1 MSTTPPLDDPPRRR
15 AEHGTASGR
24 GDVGAPA
31 RRKKPDRGFEAKT
44 LAAVLLAALLIG
56 FAVANSQE
64 VEVDFLVT
72 TADVPLVLLI
82 LVSVLLGAMLGAFA
96 HWRSHR
102 HVGK

>member
-1 MSTTPPLDDPPRRR
+1 MSTTPPLDDPPRRG
-15 AEHGTASGR
+15 AERGAASGR
-24 GDVGAPA
+24 GDVTAPK
-31 RRKKPDRGFEAKT
+31 RRKPDRGFEAKT

-72 TADVPLVLLI
+72 SAGVPLVLVI
-82 LVSVLLGAMLGAFA
+82 LGALLLGAALGAFA

>member
-15 AEHGTASGR
+15 AERGTASGR
-24 GDVGAPA
+24 RDVTTPA
-31 RRKKPDRGFEAKT
+31 RRKPDRSFEAKT
-44 LAAVLLAALLIG
+44 LAALLLAVLLVA
-56 FAVANSQE
+56 FAVANSQN

-72 TADVPLVLLI
+72 SADVPLVILV
-82 LVSVLLGAMLGAFA
+82 LVSVLLGAVLGAFV

>member
-1 MSTTPPLDDPPRRR
+1 MGTTPPLDDPPRRS
-15 AEHGTASGR
+15 AERGTTSGR
-24 GDVGAPA
+24 GDVAAP
-31 RRKKPDRGFEAKT
+31 RRRKPDRGFEAKT

-82 LVSVLLGAMLGAFA
+82 LASLLLGAVLGALA
-96 HWRSHR
+96 HRRSHR

>member
-1 MSTTPPLDDPPRRR
+1 MSTTPPLDDPPRRS
-15 AEHGTASGR
+15 AERGTTSGR
-24 GDVGAPA
+24 GDVAA
-31 RRKKPDRGFEAKT
+31 TKRRKPDRGFEAKT

-56 FAVANSQE
+56 FAVANSQN

-72 TADVPLVLLI
+72 TANFPLVLLI
-82 LVSVLLGAMLGAFA
+82 LGSVLIGAGLGAFA

>member
-1 MSTTPPLDDPPRRR
+1 MSTTPPLDDPPRRGAAR
-15 AEHGTASGR
+15 GTTSGR
-24 GDVGAPA
+24 GDVTAPK
-31 RRKKPDRGFEAKT
+31 RRKPDRGFEAKT
-44 LAAVLLAALLIG
+44 LAAVLLVALLIG

-72 TADVPLVLLI
+72 AADVPLVLVI
-82 LVSVLLGAMLGAFA
+82 LGALLLGAALGAFA